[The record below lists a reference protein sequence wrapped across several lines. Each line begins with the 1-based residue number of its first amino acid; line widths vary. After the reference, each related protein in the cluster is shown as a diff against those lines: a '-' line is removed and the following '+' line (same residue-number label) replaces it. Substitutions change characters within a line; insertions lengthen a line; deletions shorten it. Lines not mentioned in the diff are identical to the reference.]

1 MNSLQKTFLWFD
13 IGYTLLYLKR
23 EELFINLMKERESTF
38 TYDTVREAFHLTDKL
53 FMREYRGVLGKD
65 KDTYMPWYFGNLFH
79 SLGIRIDL
87 CSFYNTWK
95 ENISGPLYAWH
106 LCPGAMD
113 TLKYLKNNGFRL
125 GIISNW
131 DKSARPLLKRLH
143 ILDFFEVVV
152 ISSEVGYEKPSKKIF
167 TIALNKA
174 DVSPEE
180 SLYIGDNYYDDALG
194 SAAVG
199 MDAVIIN
206 RFGKKGIEEIPEIPV
221 IENLNKLQTYFL

>member
-1 MNSLQKTFLWFD
+1 MNTLQKTFLWFD

-23 EELFINLMKERESTF
+23 EELFINLMKERKSTF

-65 KDTYMPWYFGNLFH
+65 KNTYMPWYFGNLFH
-79 SLGIRIDL
+79 SLGIRMDI
-87 CSFYNTWK
+87 CSFFDLWK
-95 ENISGPLYAWH
+95 ENIGDPLYAWH

-113 TLKYLKNNGFRL
+113 TLKYLKNNGLRL

-131 DKSARPLLKRLH
+131 DKSARSLLKHLG

-152 ISSEVGYEKPSKKIF
+152 ISSEAGCEKPSKKIF
-167 TIALNKA
+167 TIALDKA
-174 DVSPEE
+174 DVSPQE

-194 SAAVG
+194 STTVG

-221 IENLNKLQTYFL
+221 IENLTQLETYF